1 MTKISKRFTTNG
13 ENFDAEITFDNEK
26 QAADAGAKYVVWA
39 LQRQAREGKI
49 KPGKVL
55 KVDHEGNVYKSAQDV
70 VEEMDAEQ
78 ARATLEALQER
89 FAPADKPAK

>member
-1 MTKISKRFTTNG
+1 MTKISRKFTTANMSF
-13 ENFDAEITFDNEK
+13 EAEITFDNEK
-26 QAADAGAKYVVWA
+26 QAADAGAKYVVWS

-49 KPGKVL
+49 RPGKVL

-78 ARATLEALQER
+78 AKATLEALQKR
-89 FAPADKPAK
+89 FASVK